1 VSKHKDAPNQIALF
15 SNAVPIG
22 SATARLRRALFIP
35 AFLIDESKKRAHLY
49 GEELTRAHA
58 ILHRWRDLAAS
69 GALAHKET
77 SLDAEFLR
85 EVFTDALGYASV
97 TTGAAA
103 YQLERQF
110 TVREVGT
117 ADGAL
122 GTFTVGQPALPV
134 VLIEIKSADT
144 NLDTDRSSGRPAVR
158 QLWDYLNAMPE
169 CPWGILSNLISFRL
183 YHRDQGSRAF
193 ELFTLDELKDQGRF
207 REFYHL
213 FGPGGLLPT
222 RSDPTPRAA
231 ALLARTGERQ
241 REVGDELYETY
252 SAHRLE
258 LIHHLHTKLGQPLDA
273 AIASAQKLLDRIIF
287 VAFCEDRGL
296 LPRKTI
302 ERIWHE
308 VPPVA
313 RVTNPRWRNFLDLFR
328 AVDKGHREFDLEQGY
343 NGGLFAHA
351 PEVDDLQLE
360 DSWTDF
366 FRSVGN
372 YDFRDEVNVEVLGH
386 LFEKSVTELEKIR
399 AGGLFGLEVTGGAP
413 PAAPAMPKSAQRK
426 RFGIYYTPPEF
437 TDFLV
442 RQTVG
447 ELLRERFA
455 DLAKRHGVLQ
465 PDPRPPG
472 SGESEPRPS
481 GSGVREGEAPAEPVA
496 SAPRGRRSTPD
507 DSPAA
512 LAAYYRDCLTTLRNL
527 KICDPACGSGAFL
540 IRAYDYL
547 EEQYADVIDN
557 LLASGDRAAEAL
569 ADQIPDLILT
579 ENLFGVDLSPE
590 AVEITQLALWIR
602 SARREHTLANLS
614 GNIVCGNSLV
624 DDPAVHP
631 RAMKWAQTF
640 PAVFGRSAAGFDCVI
655 GNPPWERLKL
665 QEREFFSLSAPDI
678 AAAVNAA
685 DRRRLIG
692 ELEKKNPELY
702 ARYTAAQESADRTLG
717 YTRTSGH
724 YPLTGKGDINT
735 YVLFAELA
743 RSIVA
748 ADGRVGLLV
757 PSGIASD
764 DTTKEFFSALMGGQS
779 LVCLYDFE
787 NKRPFFT
794 DVHRSFK
801 FSALVFG
808 GANVRV
814 PAADFVFFAHDMDD
828 LKPRSRHIALSAADM
843 ALVNPNTHTCPVFR
857 SRRDAELT
865 KAIYRRVPILIDHN
879 RQAGGNPWGISFVRM
894 FDQTNDAELFRTAD
908 QLAKEGLKL
917 RGNRWQLRNH
927 VFLPLYEAK
936 MVQAYDHRAAG
947 VVIDPENWVRQ
958 GQTVETSLV
967 SHQNPE
973 FVVQPRW
980 WVDQACVCTALGDPL
995 PPGVL
1000 CYKDVT
1006 SPTNERTM
1014 IAAFMPPSA
1023 VVNSAPLVILQNG
1036 ITWRLRCCLLG
1047 NLNSFALDFIARQ
1060 KVGGVHLNF
1069 FIVEQLPVLHPDVY
1083 AERCPWKPA
1092 QTLERWISDRV
1103 LKLTCTANDMLPLA
1117 EAAGFKDGVHKW
1129 KPDERA
1135 QLKAELDAAYFHLY
1149 GINRDD
1155 AEYILSTF
1163 SGTQRRDTA
1172 ETGGYRTAELIL
1184 AAYDEFER

>member
-1 VSKHKDAPNQIALF
+1 MPKRKDASSQIALF
-15 SNAVPIG
+15 SNAVPNG

-35 AFLIDESKKRAHLY
+35 AFLIQESKKRADLY
-49 GEELTRAHA
+49 REEIARAHA
-58 ILHRWRDLAAS
+58 IVARWIDLDTR
-69 GALAHKET
+69 GALARKET
-77 SLDAEFLR
+77 SLDAEFLG
-85 EVFTDALGYASV
+85 EVFCDALGYAPV
-97 TTGAAA
+97 TTAAGT

-110 TVREVGT
+110 AVPGVGT

-122 GTFTVGQPALPV
+122 GAFVVGQPASPTAI
-134 VLIEIKSADT
+134 IEMKSADV
-144 NLDTDRSSGRPAVR
+144 NLDTDRSSGRTPVQ
-158 QLWDYLNAMPE
+158 QLWDYLNALPE
-169 CPWGILSNLISFRL
+169 CPWGILSNFVSVRL

-193 ELFTLDELKDQGRF
+193 ELFPLVELKDHGRF
-207 REFYHL
+207 REFYHI

-222 RSDPTPRAA
+222 RADPTPRAA
-231 ALLARTGERQ
+231 ALLVRTGERQ
-241 REVGDELYETY
+241 REVGNELYEAY
-252 SAHRLE
+252 SANRLD
-258 LIHHLHTKLGQPLDA
+258 LIRHLHAKLGKPLGA
-273 AIASAQKLLDRIIF
+273 AIAVAQKLLDRIIF

-296 LPRKTI
+296 LPRKIIQRTY
-302 ERIWHE
+302 EE
-308 VPPVA
+308 LSPLA
-313 RVTNPRWRNFLDLFR
+313 RVTNPRWRNFLDLFH
-328 AVDKGHREFDLEQGY
+328 AVDQGHREFDLERGY
-343 NGGLFAHA
+343 NGGLFAHD
-351 PEVDDLQLE
+351 PDVDDLQLE
-360 DSWTDF
+360 DDWTGF
-366 FRSVGN
+366 FRSIGT

-399 AGGLFGLEVTGGAP
+399 VGGLFGELPGAAP
-413 PAAPAMPKSAQRK
+413 GPAMPKSAQRK
-426 RFGIYYTPPEF
+426 RFGIYYTPPAF

-447 ELLRERFA
+447 ELLRQRFA
-455 DLAKRHGVLQ
+455 DLAARHAFDAQHPVE
-465 PDPRPPG
+465 RAPP
-472 SGESEPRPS
+472 EK
-481 GSGVREGEAPAEPVA
+481 
-496 SAPRGRRSTPD
+496 
-507 DSPAA
+507 A
-512 LAAYYRDCLTTLRNL
+512 LPYWQDCLAVLRDL
-527 KICDPACGSGAFL
+527 KVCDPACGSGAFL

-557 LLASGDRAAEAL
+557 LIACGDRAAEKL
-569 ADQIPDLILT
+569 ADQIPGLILAD
-579 ENLFGVDLSPE
+579 NLFGVDLSPE

-602 SARREHTLANLS
+602 SARHGHTLADLS

-640 PAVFGRSAAGFDCVI
+640 PAVFEVAADRDPSPSGSEGQVSHSSSVPTPFRSGSDRPARQPGFDCVI

-678 AAAVNAA
+678 AGAVNAA
-685 DRRRLIG
+685 DRRRMIA
-692 ELEKKNPELY
+692 ELETKNPELY
-702 ARYTAAQESADRTLG
+702 ALYVAAQKSADRTLD
-717 YTRTSGH
+717 YARTSGR

-743 RSIVA
+743 RSLVA
-748 ADGRVGLLV
+748 PDGRVGLLV

-764 DTTKEFFSALMGGQS
+764 DTTKEFFNALMSDQS
-779 LVCLYDFE
+779 LIKLYDFE
-787 NKRPFFT
+787 NKRPFFP

-801 FSALVFG
+801 FSAVVFG
-808 GANVRV
+808 GANVSV
-814 PAADFVFFAHDMDD
+814 PAADFVFFAHDMED
-828 LKPRSRHIALSAADM
+828 LKPKARHIPLSAADM
-843 ALVNPNTHTCPVFR
+843 ALVNPNTHNCPVFR

-865 KAIYRRVPILIDHN
+865 KAIYRRVPVLIDQN
-879 RQAGGNPWGISFVRM
+879 RQAGGNPWGIRFFTM
-894 FDQTNDAELFRTAD
+894 FHQTNDAELFRTAD
-908 QLAKEGLKL
+908 QLAKQGLKL

-947 VVIDPENWVRQ
+947 VVIDPQNWVRQ

-980 WVDQACVCTALGDPL
+980 WVDQQRVHSALGDPRL
-995 PPGVL
+995 PAVL

-1014 IAAFMPPSA
+1014 IAAFIPPAA

-1047 NLNSFALDFIARQ
+1047 NLNSFALDFPARQ

-1069 FIVEQLPVLHPDVY
+1069 FIVEQLPVLPPDAY

-1117 EAAGFKDGVHKW
+1117 QAAEFREGVHKW

-1149 GINRDD
+1149 GVSRDD

-1163 SGTQRRDTA
+1163 TGTQRRDTA
-1172 ETGGYRTAELIL
+1172 ETGAYRTAELVL
-1184 AAYDEFER
+1184 AAYDALAER